1 VEGGRITAMGCFK
14 DVRNNRALPE
24 LLHSYRGDE
33 LNWGDLG
40 GTVIEKCQE
49 LAEKKKYKCFG
60 IQFYGECW
68 SGKDA
73 CNNFEIHGTA
83 DNCLCSGNGYKP
95 YDPKRGYDCVE
106 PVGGKLSN
114 FVYEIEG

>member
-1 VEGGRITAMGCFK
+1 MHAPSNTVKTNKMKFLQG
-14 DVRNNRALPE
+14 AL
-24 LLHSYRGDE
+24 LSALDSSV
-33 LNWGDLG
+33 LNHLFFFHF
-40 GTVIEKCQE
+40 Q
-49 LAEKKKYKCFG
+49 KYKCFG

-114 FVYEIEG
+114 FVYEIEVNSGTFLKRPSLRSTL